1 MTPDPGFVR
10 GLPYAA
16 GSPAPDNSGN
26 EGDNSSVAVTP
37 GRHKS
42 NSRGIFIPVAAGAIL
57 FVGAFHLR
65 ILKRRLDEPV
75 GTALS

>member
-1 MTPDPGFVR
+1 VTPDPGFAR

-16 GSPAPDNSGN
+16 GSPSPDSAA
-26 EGDNSSVAVTP
+26 EGDNSAVAVTP

-57 FVGAFHLR
+57 FIGAFHLR
-65 ILKRRLDEPV
+65 VLKQRLDEPV